1 MYYWTKKG
9 IYISLW
15 TNYNN
20 IKTFLNVLYIV
31 FTFHYE
37 LIITKS
43 YIKLYFKLFLF
54 TFHYELIITGGNTN
68 ETIGK
73 EHLHFTMN

>member
-1 MYYWTKKG
+1 MKKDRH

-15 TNYNN
+15 TNYNEKCFT
-20 IKTFLNVLYIV
+20 IDEFSKS